1 MKKFTK
7 KRWLVFILLFII
19 IIPIIIIIAFH
30 TKNNL
35 ISELNERQ
43 QKNYYFID
51 TEYSISNDSDLYS
64 TSMMNRIY
72 KEMQL
77 EIPQI
82 NGEIYV
88 DVNSV
93 ADIFLLYD
101 SCVVLTSERKEL
113 IREYVLEHQNKSN
126 GLFYIDEKDT
136 FEDALLYT
144 WYFYRSL
151 DSYGIELPVN
161 KLKSTLNESLQT
173 VNSTT
178 SLKEFYAIAS
188 LSNLFEMEIDTQ
200 PIQDSLKAHESEFNV
215 NEINLDY
222 IIDFMYFSELC
233 NIINYTPQIS
243 SIKIDTLNEI
253 IKNSSDLTIA
263 QLSLQSLNNLNGLKK
278 ETTKYLLSFI
288 KSIDSKYKLDNNSYT
303 YIPSDSY
310 DYLGTYSA
318 TAIYKIKNE
327 SVPYKQF
334 LGSDISSKLSDKD
347 FINSLSISDLYN
359 IFFIFENIDGMHND
373 TTNNLILDRLNSIDA
388 NTLSIKEML
397 QYLSIFQSLKIDI
410 PTTVSNHFVQKIS
423 DIDIENISSL
433 ELYQIMIIHN
443 LLGIEVS
450 KAWFETYES
459 KRLNV
464 QSIVEAYYIILVDD
478 IFYETYSL
486 DKNDIKPFESSWGY
500 SISLNDNTISL
511 YTTMCGL
518 LSSEIINNS
527 KNEYP
532 LSYKLY

>member
-1 MKKFTK
+1 
-7 KRWLVFILLFII
+7 
-19 IIPIIIIIAFH
+19 
-30 TKNNL
+30 
-35 ISELNERQ
+35 
-43 QKNYYFID
+43 
-51 TEYSISNDSDLYS
+51 
-64 TSMMNRIY
+64 
-72 KEMQL
+72 
-77 EIPQI
+77 
-82 NGEIYV
+82 
-88 DVNSV
+88 
-93 ADIFLLYD
+93 
-101 SCVVLTSERKEL
+101 
-113 IREYVLEHQNKSN
+113 
-126 GLFYIDEKDT
+126 
-136 FEDALLYT
+136 
-144 WYFYRSL
+144 
-151 DSYGIELPVN
+151 
-161 KLKSTLNESLQT
+161 
-173 VNSTT
+173 
-178 SLKEFYAIAS
+178 
-188 LSNLFEMEIDTQ
+188 
-200 PIQDSLKAHESEFNV
+200 
-215 NEINLDY
+215 
-222 IIDFMYFSELC
+222 
-233 NIINYTPQIS
+233 PQIS

-288 KSIDSKYKLDNNSYT
+288 KSIDSKYKLDNNAYT